1 MFNTLTISIVTI
13 NIEQL
18 PVIVL
23 MQVIIIVLPYPY
35 ALYSLVNLHPLL

>member
-1 MFNTLTISIVTI
+1 MLNTLTITHVTI

-35 ALYSLVNLHPLL
+35 AL